1 MKFKGEC
8 AMLRLTLAL
17 IGLACLSACATVVS
31 DTCPTLFDYSEAEQ
45 ARAADELDAL
55 PEGSALE
62 RLVGDY
68 GVVRNEIR
76 ACKGQ

>member
-1 MKFKGEC
+1 
-8 AMLRLTLAL
+8 MLRLTLVL
-17 IGLACLSACATVVS
+17 IATAFLNACATVVS

-45 ARAADELDAL
+45 ARVADELDAL
-55 PEGSALE
+55 PEGSVIA

-76 ACKGQ
+76 ACRGE

>member
-1 MKFKGEC
+1 
-8 AMLRLTLAL
+8 MLRLTLVL
-17 IGLACLSACATVVS
+17 IATAFLNACATVVS

-45 ARAADELDAL
+45 AHAADELDAL
-55 PEGSALE
+55 PEGSVIA

-76 ACKGQ
+76 ACRGE

>member
-1 MKFKGEC
+1 
-8 AMLRLTLAL
+8 MLRLLLVL
-17 IGLACLSACATVVS
+17 IGPALLSACATVVS

-55 PEGSALE
+55 PEGSVIA

-76 ACKGQ
+76 ACRGE